1 MALTAE
7 AGLLTGLFRD
17 KVKKMKDPKM
27 EEGTVSI
34 GHPTGF
40 LNFDFINGCILF
52 GKKDN
57 QNVQYYSVG
66 VTDGSMVMVIGR
78 SGCGKTTWIVQ
89 VAGNI
94 ARQYKTSA
102 IFHDDVE
109 NGFTSSS
116 RRSQLTKMLPEELKE
131 RYIYR
136 NSGITCENFYER
148 IKAISD
154 LKLANR
160 ESFEYDTGMYDS
172 YGERIYK
179 LEPTIYILDS
189 LAMLM
194 PEKYTDEDEL
204 SGQMSTTAAA
214 KANASIFRRVVPML
228 KAANIILFVVNHITE
243 KVEINAFSH
252 SQAQVSY
259 LKQGETLPGGRNPVY
274 LSNNLLRM
282 NDKEKLKPTEGFGI
296 DGSIIEI
303 ELIKSRSNKAGQT
316 CRLVYNKETG
326 FDEQL
331 SLFVMLKQ
339 YGRVKGAG
347 AFLYFEERPDLK
359 FSQKAFKEKV
369 NENPELEE
377 VFMKECMSVLETI
390 IPKYVENDI
399 TENKNTDFTI
409 NLLNKMNNLENAA

>member
-7 AGLLTGLFRD
+7 AGLLTGLFRG

-27 EEGTVSI
+27 EEGNASI

-57 QNVQYYSVG
+57 KRVEYYSVG

-94 ARQYKTSA
+94 ARQYKTSS

-116 RRSQLTKMLPEELKE
+116 RRAQLTKMLPDELKE

-148 IKAISD
+148 IKMISD
-154 LKLANR
+154 MKLENR

-194 PEKYTDEDEL
+194 PEKYTEEDEL
-204 SGQMSTTAAA
+204 SGQMSATAAA
-214 KANASIFRRVVPML
+214 RANASVFRRVVPML
-228 KAANIILFVVNHITE
+228 KAANIILFVVNHVTE
-243 KVEINAFSH
+243 KIEGMVH
-252 SQAQVSY
+252 TQAQVAY
-259 LKQGETLPGGRNPVY
+259 LKQGESLPGGRNPVY
-274 LSNNLLRM
+274 LSNNLIRM
-282 NDKEKLKPTEGFGI
+282 SDKEKLKPTEGFNI
-296 DGSIIEI
+296 DGNIIEL

-316 CRLVYNKETG
+316 CRLVYDKEKG

-339 YGRVKGAG
+339 YNRVKGAG

-359 FSQKAFKEKV
+359 FSQKTFKEKV
-369 NENPELEE
+369 NENDELMQ
-377 VFMKECMSVLETI
+377 VFMNECMAVLETI
-390 IPKYVENDI
+390 IPKFVENEDVAKADNFSI
-399 TENKNTDFTI
+399 SI
-409 NLLNKMNNLENAA
+409 LNKMNNMEAA